1 MKDMPKITEAEWA
14 VMKVFW
20 QKSPR
25 TANEAVDALNDSGWN
40 PKTIRTLIIRLQKK
54 GALDFEK
61 NGREHH
67 YYPLVKE
74 HECVRQ
80 EAQSLLSRAGAAAL
94 KPMLAAFIEE
104 QSLSETEIEEL
115 RALLNNMNHQKEGS
129 E

>member
-20 QKSPR
+20 QKSPC
-25 TANEAVDALNDSGWN
+25 TANEVVDALNNSGWN

-80 EAQSLLSRAGAAAL
+80 EAQSLLARAGASAL
-94 KPMLAAFIEE
+94 KPMLAAFLQDEK
-104 QSLSETEIEEL
+104 LSDKEIEEL
-115 RALLNNMNHQKEGS
+115 KDILNKKNQ
-129 E
+129 